1 MPDLSNQKADE
12 IKSTIGKIEEEN
24 EKKRGLDTGD
34 KNNPNGD
41 NEYSLETEWA
51 RGNSFTLYDQKSR
64 FSEPYWNNF
73 NTSVTN
79 IFGGGEIDGQTIKLS
94 EIEAFED
101 FSSMYGDA
109 LSAAGLNLQDPIKA
123 NAFYYN
129 KSGREMLNEPPQV
142 GKTYIFF
149 TRPDLNLCQANI
161 DSHPTF
167 KWLFAQPR
175 GREIMSML
183 TGPDRVLYGNISGLT
198 LDELDARDN
207 HLIAQNPLDAIKKTK
222 EVLVDKPI
230 SGLAKLAYE
239 RLSNQISVM
248 EDIYQSHIL
257 PLYKQA
263 KDTAG
268 AAVDKLKEIG
278 NNIVDL
284 ITKNTRYNKIGDKTH
299 EEIEYQFTADI
310 GEVEEGEEPLIR
322 NVDPEFKAATATQED
337 FMPLVAKRVPKF
349 FDPYTRTY
357 GNTRTNPRTGEKTEM
372 LFTSPF
378 IPLLNNNCESW
389 PAGKDLVLESYEY
402 PEDFRG
408 HRLNVPT
415 GGNAINNSGETTVQ
429 FRDNREDYVK
439 WLFYIWT
446 EYIWAVNEGT
456 MYPRWTNIVERT
468 LDYTSSVYIFTLD
481 KDGQTIRS
489 WAKYTGGSPRSFSNA
504 HIFHQSKDLDA
515 EAFRSVSVNWGYN
528 IYEPLN
534 PEVFTDFNLLSE
546 TEWRRKPK
554 NILGEKYFAIENT
567 VNVLEMDFTKEEE
580 KLKKE
585 GKSLI
590 WDYLKASDIHSGV
603 SGQVP
608 VKALPERMDTSYF
621 GHYTNWL
628 KRHPHD
634 YEYTNHY
641 GGYPY
646 VINGGRQLVWI
657 NPYDALNSKDTRELQ
672 IF

>member
-1 MPDLSNQKADE
+1 MPESSNEKASE
-12 IKSTIGKIEEEN
+12 IKESITKVEEEN
-24 EKKRGLDTGD
+24 EQARGLDLGNKD
-34 KNNPNGD
+34 DPNG
-41 NEYSLETEWA
+41 NSEYSLETEWA

-64 FSEPYWNNF
+64 FDEAYMNNF
-73 NTSVTN
+73 NTSITN
-79 IFGGGEIDGQTIKLS
+79 RFGGGTIDGQVIKLS

-129 KSGREMLNEPPQV
+129 KSGREFLNEPPQV

-167 KWLFAQPR
+167 KWLFSQTR

-183 TGPDRVLYGNISGLT
+183 TGPERVLYGNISGLT
-198 LDELDARDN
+198 MDEIDNRDN
-207 HLIAQNPLDAIKKTK
+207 NLLAQDPISALKATKKT
-222 EVLVDKPI
+222 LLDKPLQ
-230 SGLAKLAYE
+230 GLAKLAYDKFN
-239 RLSNQISVM
+239 NQITVI
-248 EDIYQSHIL
+248 ED
-257 PLYKQA
+257 LYKSTVEA
-263 KDTAG
+263 AYKLGKDG
-268 AAVDKLKEIG
+268 VQMLKNFG
-278 NNIVDL
+278 NNIVEF
-284 ITKNTRYNKIGDKTH
+284 ITKDTRYEKVGDQVHK
-299 EEIEYQFTADI
+299 EIEYMTQPDPS
-310 GEVEEGEEPLIR
+310 EVEEGEEPLIR
-322 NVDPEFKAATATQED
+322 NIDPELKASQTILDD
-337 FMPLVAKRVPKF
+337 FLPLVAKRVPQF

-357 GNTRTNPRTGEKTEM
+357 GNTRTNPRTGEKSDM

-378 IPLLNNNCESW
+378 IPLLSNNCESW
-389 PAGKDLVLESYEY
+389 PAGRDLVLESYEY

-446 EYIWAVNEGT
+446 EYIWAINEGT
-456 MYPRWTNIVERT
+456 MYPRWTNIVERI
-468 LDYTSSVYIFTLD
+468 LDYTSSVYVFTLD

-504 HIFHQSKDLDA
+504 HIFHQAKDLDS
-515 EAFRSVSVNWGYN
+515 ESFRSVSVNWGYN

-554 NILGEKYFAIENT
+554 NILGESYFAIENT
-567 VNVLEMDFTKEEE
+567 VNVIEMNFQEKEKELNE
-580 KLKKE
+580 KGE
-585 GKSLI
+585 SLI
-590 WDYLKASDIHSGV
+590 WDYLKASEIHSGV

-608 VKALPERMDTSYF
+608 VKVLPDRMDTTYF
-621 GHYTNWL
+621 KHYSSWV
-628 KRHPHD
+628 KRHPYD
-634 YEYTNHY
+634 YDYSDHY

-646 VINGGRQLVWI
+646 IINGGRQLVWI
-657 NPYDALNSKDTRELQ
+657 NPTDALTSNGTTSTMNLE
-672 IF
+672 IY

>member
-1 MPDLSNQKADE
+1 MPNSNEKADD
-12 IKSTIGKIEEEN
+12 IKESISKVEEEN
-24 EKKRGLDTGD
+24 DRQRGLNTGD

-64 FSEPYWNNF
+64 FLDAYRNNF

-79 IFGGGEIDGQTIKLS
+79 NFGGGSIDGQTIKLS

-101 FSSMYGDA
+101 FSGMYGDA

-129 KSGREMLNEPPQV
+129 KSGREFLNEPPQL

-167 KWLFAQPR
+167 KWLFAQSR

-183 TGPDRVLYGNISGLT
+183 TGPDRVIYGNISGLT
-198 LDELDARDN
+198 LDEIDARDN
-207 HLIAQNPLDAIKKTK
+207 NLIAQNPIDAIKKTK
-222 EVLVDKPI
+222 ETLWNKPLN
-230 SGLAKLAYE
+230 GLAKLAYE
-239 RLSNQISVM
+239 RFNNQITVIQSLYEKSV
-248 EDIYQSHIL
+248 EAA
-257 PLYKQA
+257 YK
-263 KDTAG
+263 AG
-268 AAVDKLKEIG
+268 AAGVQMLKNFG
-278 NNIVDL
+278 NNIVEAIMSD
-284 ITKNTRYNKIGDKTH
+284 TRYEKIGDKTH
-299 EEIEYQFTADI
+299 PQIESMTQPDVS
-310 GEVEEGEEPLIR
+310 EVNEGEEPLIR
-322 NVDPEFKAATATQED
+322 NIDPELKAAGNIQD
-337 FMPLVAKRVPKF
+337 DYLPLVAKRIPKF

-357 GNTRTNPRTGEKTEM
+357 GNTKTNPRTGEKTDM

-378 IPLLNNNCESW
+378 IPLLSNNCESW

-468 LDYTSSVYIFTLD
+468 LDYTSSVYVFTLD

-554 NILGEKYFAIENT
+554 NILGESYFAIENT
-567 VNVLEMDFTKEEE
+567 VKVLEMDFF
-580 KLKKE
+580 KKE
-585 GKSLI
+585 KELNANGESLI
-590 WDYLKASDIHSGV
+590 WDYLKASEIHSGV

-608 VKALPERMDTSYF
+608 VKALPDRMDTTYF
-621 GHYTNWL
+621 KHYNNWT
-628 KRHPHD
+628 KKHPYD
-634 YEYTNHY
+634 YDYTDHY

-646 VINGGRQLVWI
+646 IINGGRQLVWI
-657 NPYDALNSKDTRELQ
+657 NPSDALSDGKEINPIELQ
-672 IF
+672 IY